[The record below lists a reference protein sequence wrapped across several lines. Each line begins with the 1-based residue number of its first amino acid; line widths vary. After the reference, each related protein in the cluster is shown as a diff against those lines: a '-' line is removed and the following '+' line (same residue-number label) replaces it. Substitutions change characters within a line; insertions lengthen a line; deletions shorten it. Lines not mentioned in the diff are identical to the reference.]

1 MVFVF
6 VVVWADAEDGD
17 RGSHFQET
25 IANKFEPFIVL
36 AHTPLKMNL
45 LMSMLM
51 GVV

>member
-25 IANKFEPFIVL
+25 IANELEPFIVL
-36 AHTPLKMNL
+36 THTPLKVNL
-45 LMSMLM
+45 LMAMLM